1 MATQTITR
9 TPKTKKQ
16 PIKLLRVMQK
26 NVLSFTETTT
36 LKANQFKFL
45 ELVALSY
52 GNQKGTDLIYAY
64 NDLHKA
70 DNSGTL
76 FLGDWGDGTVD
87 EKEVATTTAE
97 AEQE

>member
-9 TPKTKKQ
+9 TAKRQLQ

-26 NVLSFTETTT
+26 SNLTFTQETTM
-36 LKANQFKFL
+36 KAKQFKFL
-45 ELVALSY
+45 ELIALRY
-52 GNQKGTDLIYAY
+52 GNQVGTDLIYAY
-64 NDLHKA
+64 NDLNKA

-87 EKEVATTTAE
+87 EKEVVTANAE